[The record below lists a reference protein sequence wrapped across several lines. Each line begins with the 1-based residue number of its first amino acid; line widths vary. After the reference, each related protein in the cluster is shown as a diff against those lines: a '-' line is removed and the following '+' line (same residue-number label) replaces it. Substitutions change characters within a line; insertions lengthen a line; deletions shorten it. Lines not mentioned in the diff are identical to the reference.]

1 MPLLR
6 AVARPWPGGLHG
18 SQRAGIMQHML
29 RAIIF
34 DFDGVIADTEPL
46 HFAAFER
53 VLRDSPLAI
62 TREEYFA
69 RYVGLSDRV
78 FLERL
83 AADRRATSAGDFA
96 ASELSRYY
104 DEKYHVYLELVR
116 QGTTLIAGLR
126 EFLGD
131 LPANLPV
138 AICSGARRPE
148 IDLILSQ
155 HDLASRFPIIISS
168 EDVHS
173 SKPEPHGY
181 LMTLHRLRAKHLYGN
196 EKSRDVDPVEAM
208 PADSCLAIEDS
219 PQGILAARAA
229 GMRTL
234 AMLPSHIGSDV
245 SAADLRRENFR
256 GLTWDDLCYRF
267 VS

>member
-1 MPLLR
+1 MMP
-6 AVARPWPGGLHG
+6 
-18 SQRAGIMQHML
+18 IML

-46 HFAAFER
+46 HYAAFER
-53 VLRDSPLAI
+53 VLRDTPLAI

-83 AADRRATSAGDFA
+83 AADRRAAFGD
-96 ASELSRYY
+96 ELKRFY
-104 DEKYHVYLELVR
+104 DEKYQVYLELIG
-116 QGTTLIAGLR
+116 QGTSLIAGLN
-126 EFLGD
+126 EFLAD

-138 AICSGARRPE
+138 AICSGARRTE

-155 HDLASRFPIIISS
+155 HNLASRFPIIVSS

-181 LMTLHRLRAKHLYGN
+181 LMTLHKLRALYLYGK
-196 EKSRDVDPVEAM
+196 EHAKDVDPIEAM

-234 AMLPSHIGSDV
+234 AMLPSHIESDV

-267 VS
+267 VSQG

>member
-1 MPLLR
+1 MMP
-6 AVARPWPGGLHG
+6 
-18 SQRAGIMQHML
+18 IML

-46 HFAAFER
+46 HYAAFER
-53 VLRDSPLAI
+53 VLRDTPLAI

-83 AADRRATSAGDFA
+83 AADRRFNAGD
-96 ASELSRYY
+96 ELKRFY
-104 DEKYHVYLELVR
+104 DEKYNVYFELIG
-116 QGTTLIAGLR
+116 QGASLIAGLR
-126 EFLGD
+126 EFLAD
-131 LPANLPV
+131 LPPNLPV

-155 HDLASRFPIIISS
+155 HDLSSRFPIIISS

-181 LMTLHRLRAKHLYGN
+181 LMTLHKLRAKYLYGK
-196 EKSRDVDPVEAM
+196 EHAKDVDPIEAM

-234 AMLPSHIGSDV
+234 AMLPSHIASDV

-267 VS
+267 VSQG

>member
-1 MPLLR
+1 MPLLE

-18 SQRAGIMQHML
+18 SQRAGIMQPML

-53 VLRDSPLAI
+53 VLRDTPLAL

-83 AADRRATSAGDFA
+83 AADRRAAVTN
-96 ASELSRYY
+96 ELPRYF
-104 DEKYHVYLELVR
+104 DEKYQVYLELIGR
-116 QGTTLIAGLR
+116 GTSLIAGLR
-126 EFLGD
+126 EFLAD
-131 LPANLPV
+131 LPTTLPV

-181 LMTLHRLRAKHLYGN
+181 LMTLHKLRARHLYGS
-196 EKSRDVDPVEAM
+196 EKSRDIDPVDAM

-234 AMLPSHIGSDV
+234 AMLPSHIASDV

>member
-1 MPLLR
+1 
-6 AVARPWPGGLHG
+6 
-18 SQRAGIMQHML
+18 ML

-53 VLRDSPLAI
+53 VLRDTPLAI

-83 AADRRATSAGDFA
+83 AADRRAPAGD
-96 ASELSRYY
+96 ELKRFY
-104 DEKYHVYLELVR
+104 DEKYIVYLELIGK
-116 QGTTLIAGLR
+116 GTSLIPGLR
-126 EFLGD
+126 EFLAD
-131 LPANLPV
+131 LPTNLPV

-155 HDLASRFPIIISS
+155 HDLMSRFPIIISS

-181 LMTLHRLRAKHLYGN
+181 LMTLHKLRAKHLDSD
-196 EKSRDVDPVEAM
+196 EKLRNADPINLM
-208 PADSCLAIEDS
+208 PADACLAVEDS

-245 SAADLRRENFR
+245 SAADLRRENFL

>member
-1 MPLLR
+1 MCHCLKQ
-6 AVARPWPGGLHG
+6 WPAGLHG
-18 SQRAGIMQHML
+18 SLRAGIMPPML

-46 HFAAFER
+46 HYAAFER
-53 VLRDSPLAI
+53 VLRDTPLAI

-83 AADRRATSAGDFA
+83 AVDRRAALGD
-96 ASELSRYY
+96 ELKRFY
-104 DEKYHVYLELVR
+104 DEKYQVYLELIG
-116 QGTTLIAGLR
+116 QGTSLIAGLD
-126 EFLGD
+126 EFLAG

-181 LMTLHRLRAKHLYGN
+181 LMALHKLRAKHLYGK
-196 EKSRDVDPVEAM
+196 EHTKDVDPIQAM
-208 PADSCLAIEDS
+208 PADFCLAIEDS

-234 AMLPSHIGSDV
+234 AMLPSHIASDV
-245 SAADLRRENFR
+245 SAADMRRENFR

-267 VS
+267 VSEG